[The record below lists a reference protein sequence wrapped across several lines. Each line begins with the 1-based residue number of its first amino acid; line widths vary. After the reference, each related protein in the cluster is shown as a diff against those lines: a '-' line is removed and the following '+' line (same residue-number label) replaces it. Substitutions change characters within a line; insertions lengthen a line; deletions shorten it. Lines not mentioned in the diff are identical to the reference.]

1 MRQCGSSRTS
11 DAVCLIGWTVIGVSC
26 WDRQLPDVVICVGQP
41 FSSVCHALTVIWMF
55 PALTT
60 AVVGALLISLYGFSS
75 LRLDHVYFDPY
86 ILLEG
91 FDLCRGYSGFGATS
105 SRRSVRSLCILLNFG
120 YSVLIAYASALIN
133 SSRETNG
140 SITI

>member
-1 MRQCGSSRTS
+1 MRVVAHFRCCVLDRVDCDWSVMLGS
-11 DAVCLIGWTVIGVSC
+11 AVARRRHLRW
-26 WDRQLPDVVICVGQP
+26 
-41 FSSVCHALTVIWMF
+41 
-55 PALTT
+55 T
-60 AVVGALLISLYGFSS
+60 AVLVRVPRADRHMDVSSTDYGRRWALLISLYGFSS

-105 SRRSVRSLCILLNFG
+105 SRRGVRSLCILLNFG